1 MANVNGNKK
10 LKIALVGC
18 GGRGTGAIVQA
29 LQADE
34 NTELIAMADAFQD
47 RVEKSLKAVQEHFD
61 GVMKIKI
68 KPKNLFSG
76 FDAYKKAIDLADV
89 VILANT
95 PPI

>member
-34 NTELIAMADAFQD
+34 NTELIAMADAFQI
-47 RVEKSLKAVQEHFD
+47 ELKKV
-61 GVMKIKI
+61 
-68 KPKNLFSG
+68 
-76 FDAYKKAIDLADV
+76 
-89 VILANT
+89 
-95 PPI
+95 